1 MPGLQFYL
9 EYHNTETMEEQRKI
23 PFGKAVRVG
32 NFKVW
37 RGRKVLGVGKGKQ
50 EIEQINISSLDG
62 DWQIK
67 IPATYEMFAAIRGL
81 YAQGNQEARLST
93 IFGNMM
99 YESIVANGYFHHA
112 INIVSTIYANPNLL
126 DENDEQHEML
136 MNNVKSL
143 IKGFVEWRK
152 EYDKRMSANE
162 PTEDEMKNEQVAEEI
177 LDELKKKE

>member
-1 MPGLQFYL
+1 
-9 EYHNTETMEEQRKI
+9 
-23 PFGKAVRVG
+23 
-32 NFKVW
+32 
-37 RGRKVLGVGKGKQ
+37 
-50 EIEQINISSLDG
+50 
-62 DWQIK
+62 
-67 IPATYEMFAAIRGL
+67 
-81 YAQGNQEARLST
+81 
-93 IFGNMM
+93 MM
-99 YESIVANGYFHHA
+99 YASIVANGYFHHA
-112 INIVSTIYANPNLL
+112 INIVATIYANPNLL